1 MLRHLPLA
9 AWATI
14 AAIGYAAYYSLACWI
29 FPFTNCAKCKGDG
42 KLRSPSGRTF
52 KLCRRCK
59 ATGRR
64 LRVGRVIWN
73 WIRHIHDDGTG
84 GVK

>member
-1 MLRHLPLA
+1 MLRQLPLT
-9 AWATI
+9 AWVTI
-14 AAIGYAAYYSLACWI
+14 AAIGYAAYYALACWI
-29 FPFTNCAKCKGDG
+29 YPFTNCPRCHGTG
-42 KLRSPSGRTF
+42 KRRSPSGRNF
-52 KLCRRCK
+52 RLCRRCK

-64 LRVGRVIWN
+64 LRLGRRVAN